1 MKKSRKKIKKVA
13 VNRHLRE
20 RNLLETS
27 TQEKIMT
34 HKRDIPENIT
44 LAVRLIIA
52 VIRRNSGKQTGYQD
66 ESTLN
71 YVDSEGDY
79 LYEKD

>member
-1 MKKSRKKIKKVA
+1 
-13 VNRHLRE
+13 
-20 RNLLETS
+20 
-27 TQEKIMT
+27 MT
-34 HKRDIPENIT
+34 LKRDIPENIT

-79 LYEKD
+79 LYEKN

>member
-1 MKKSRKKIKKVA
+1 MTRKG
-13 VNRHLRE
+13 
-20 RNLLETS
+20 
-27 TQEKIMT
+27 
-34 HKRDIPENIT
+34 DIPENIS

-71 YVDSEGDY
+71 YVDSKGVN
-79 LYEKD
+79 LYGKN

>member
-1 MKKSRKKIKKVA
+1 MP
-13 VNRHLRE
+13 N
-20 RNLLETS
+20 
-27 TQEKIMT
+27 
-34 HKRDIPENIT
+34 KRDIPENIT

-52 VIRRNSGKQTGYQD
+52 VIRRNSEKQTGYQD

-79 LYEKD
+79 LYEKN

>member
-1 MKKSRKKIKKVA
+1 
-13 VNRHLRE
+13 
-20 RNLLETS
+20 
-27 TQEKIMT
+27 MT

-52 VIRRNSGKQTGYQD
+52 VIRRNSVNQTGYQD

-79 LYEKD
+79 LYEKN

>member
-1 MKKSRKKIKKVA
+1 LKKSRKKIKKVA

-34 HKRDIPENIT
+34 HKRDIPENIG

-71 YVDSEGDY
+71 YVDSGRR
-79 LYEKD
+79 

>member
-1 MKKSRKKIKKVA
+1 
-13 VNRHLRE
+13 
-20 RNLLETS
+20 
-27 TQEKIMT
+27 MT

-71 YVDSEGDY
+71 YVDSEGVN
-79 LYEKD
+79 LYEKN

>member
-1 MKKSRKKIKKVA
+1 MRQKRS
-13 VNRHLRE
+13 LRE

-27 TQEKIMT
+27 TQEKNMT
-34 HKRDIPENIT
+34 HKRDIPENIS

-71 YVDSEGDY
+71 YVDSEGVN
-79 LYEKD
+79 LYEKN